1 MPRCPKGTR
10 KNKKTGECE
19 PYEKK
24 KKEKSAPASKSK
36 SKSASKS
43 KTEKKKRKP
52 KNKKLILEQDVVCND
67 FNRYSATCNN
77 IIQSNEISER
87 EQLED
92 STDNIL
98 YPSLNDPNFVEKIS
112 KKREF
117 HDTQIDGTIHEN
129 IKEHSDKLSKM
140 PFELEPHQNFVRN
153 FMSFQT
159 PYNSLLLYHGLGTG
173 KTCSAI
179 GICEEMRDYMKQI
192 GLNKK
197 IIFIASEN
205 VQDNFKNQ
213 LFDENKLV
221 NRDGLWSS
229 KTCAGNKIIH
239 EINPT
244 NIKNIPKE
252 KIVSMAKTLITNNYS
267 FYGYEKFANY
277 IHRVLTNNAIINDD
291 EIKITPSMVKSLK
304 RVFNGS
310 LIVID
315 EVHNIRTVEKGDHK
329 HCLLHR
335 NTKDDRAKKQNIKNS
350 RQDCTPFLLET
361 LVKYSDNVRLLLLSA
376 TPMYNSYKEIIW
388 LLNLMNSNDK
398 KSIMNMNDVFT
409 SNGEIKQGGK
419 ELIARKATGYISFV
433 KGENPYTFPYRVY
446 PIIFN
451 EKQSVLHYENK
462 YPKYQFNLKKISEE
476 SRKRIIDIYLNQM
489 EKCNG
494 CGNCQSC
501 IYKYIVNYLKR
512 KENTRVTNKGEKTQ
526 LPGLEDMESFGY
538 SYLQGLIQSLIISFP
553 YPEYANVI
561 RNVPK
566 VNYNANSDANSNS
579 ISSQTIVENID
590 ENIDENIES
599 KSDDKIDD
607 ENQIYNNKG
616 GSSVDVAMDGD
627 VSKDIEDNIDVE
639 FDSQDENIVSPDD
652 LFGKKGLS
660 RVVNFEE
667 IVKPPF
673 KGNYEYNENYDRF
686 FSHKSIGKYSIKIKA
701 VLDNIYNSLLDKP
714 NDGIILIYSQYI
726 DSGLI
731 PMALA
736 LEEYGFTRFGKNT
749 KSLFKEPPTSIVD
762 VRTMKPLEN
771 RNDFMPAR
779 YSLITGDSRF
789 SPDNNFEVKAL
800 TKDENKDGNKVK
812 IILISRSG
820 SEGID
825 LKFIRQ
831 VHILDPWY
839 NMNRIEQIIGRSVR
853 NKSHKE
859 LPFEKRNVQIF
870 MHGTL
875 LDNNVEETADMYL
888 YRVAEYKATQIGQIT
903 RILKENS
910 VDCILNA
917 EQQNFSEEKMNIEV
931 EQFLSNHMT
940 VPNFKVGDKPFSSN
954 CDFMETC
961 EYSCQNDNKLDELNY
976 DTYNENF
983 INTNITTIINKI
995 KQLFTTHFF
1004 YDKDTLVYK
1013 INIIKHYPLIQI
1025 FGALTYLI
1033 ENQEI
1038 IIDKF
1043 GREGRLV
1050 NIDNLY
1056 LFQPSEINNI
1066 NIPLIERSI
1075 PVDFKHNK
1083 IDILINDDLKQEQEQ
1098 EQEQDYNVINTI
1110 NKTIAFIDNPYI
1122 ENNNEDII
1130 GDKNWYI
1137 DYNKILPKLIENL
1150 EDYENYKMIF
1160 LISHIIDNLGYIDKK
1175 NLLEYIYSL
1184 SSLSR
1189 NSIEFYI
1196 RDFFDKNISFII
1208 GSSQYVF
1215 LYESNDVL
1223 NIFKITGKKIEKLDD
1238 YAIKN
1243 MTSKDEFVNIK
1254 LRENINSQF
1263 LIGFYFYEKNNNNRV
1278 FKMKEMKSSK
1288 DRDTG
1293 ARCIE
1298 SNKNTIMSQINRI
1311 VNKELFN
1318 TENTKLIKDNKG
1330 NRLQEKITRG
1340 ELCAFAEMALRF
1352 YEETKYNGERWFLN
1366 LDNAVLSNV
1375 WNLFV
1380 NKSNMIVDKSEN
1392 KNKNKKDDEPKR
1404 RGRKPKK

>member
-1 MPRCPKGTR
+1 MPRCPRGTR

-19 PYEKK
+19 PYEKREQAK
-24 KKEKSAPASKSK
+24 AEAN
-36 SKSASKS
+36 SKS
-43 KTEKKKRKP
+43 KTEKKKRKN
-52 KNKKLILEQDVVCND
+52 KTKKLILEEYVVCND
-67 FNRYSATCNN
+67 FNRYSSTCNN
-77 IIQSNEISER
+77 IMENNEINER
-87 EQLED
+87 EQLEE
-92 STDNIL
+92 TNDNIL

-117 HDTQIDGTIHEN
+117 FDTQIDGTIHED
-129 IKEHSDKLSKM
+129 IKAHSDKLSKM

-179 GICEEMRDYMKQI
+179 GICEEMRDYMNQI

-213 LFDENKLV
+213 LFNENQLV
-221 NRDGLWSS
+221 NKGGLWSS
-229 KTCAGNKIIH
+229 KTCAGDKIIH

-252 KIVSMAKTLITNNYS
+252 KIVSMANALIRSNYS

-291 EIKITPSMVKSLK
+291 EIKITPSMIKSLK
-304 RVFNGS
+304 KVFNGS

-315 EVHNIRTVEKGDHK
+315 EVHNIRTVEKGDHT

-361 LVKYSDNVRLLLLSA
+361 LAKYCDNVRLLLLSA

-388 LLNLMNSNDK
+388 LLNLMNVNDK
-398 KSIMNMNDVFT
+398 RSRINMNDVFT
-409 SNGEIKQGGK
+409 SNGEIKEGGK

-433 KGENPYTFPYRVY
+433 KGENPYTFPYRIY

-451 EKQSVLHYENK
+451 EKQSVLHHENK
-462 YPKYQFNLKKISEE
+462 YPTYQLNLKRISED
-476 SRKRIIDIYLNQM
+476 SRKRIVDVYLNIM

-501 IYKYIVNYLKR
+501 IYKYILNYLKR
-512 KENTRVTNKGEKTQ
+512 KENRRLTKKGDKMQ

-538 SYLQGLIQSLIISFP
+538 SYLQGLIQSLIIAFP
-553 YPEYANVI
+553 YPEYVNVI
-561 RNVPK
+561 RNIPQ
-566 VNYNANSDANSNS
+566 VNYGTNSNS
-579 ISSQTIVENID
+579 ISSQIIVENLD
-590 ENIDENIES
+590 ENLDENFES
-599 KSDDKIDD
+599 KSDEKIDD
-607 ENQIYNNKG
+607 DNQNYNNKG
-616 GSSVDVAMDGD
+616 GSSLDVAMDSD
-627 VSKDIEDNIDVE
+627 VSKDVEDNIDVQ
-639 FDSQDENIVSPDD
+639 FDSQDENIVSPDE

-660 RVVNFEE
+660 RVVKFEE

-673 KGNYEYNENYDRF
+673 KGNYEYNENHDKF
-686 FSHKSIGKYSIKIKA
+686 FSHKSIGKFSIKIKT

-736 LEEYGFTRFGKNT
+736 LEEYGFSRFGKNT

-762 VRTMKPLEN
+762 VRTMKPLDK
-771 RNDFMPAR
+771 RTDFMPAR

-800 TKDENKDGNKVK
+800 TNDDNKDGNKIK
-812 IILISRSG
+812 IVLISRSG

-931 EQFLSNHMT
+931 EQILSNHMT
-940 VPNFKVGDKPFSSN
+940 VPNFNVGDKPFSSN

-961 EYSCQNDNKLDELNY
+961 EYNCQNNNKIDELNY

-995 KQLFTTHFF
+995 KQLFKKHFF
-1004 YDKDTLVYK
+1004 YDKDTLIYQ

-1033 ENQEI
+1033 DNQEI

-1043 GREGRLV
+1043 GREGRLI
-1050 NIDNLY
+1050 NIDYLY
-1056 LFQPSEINNI
+1056 LFQPSEISDI
-1066 NIPLIERSI
+1066 NIPLFERSN
-1075 PVDFKHNK
+1075 PVDFKNNK
-1083 IDILINDDLKQEQEQ
+1083 INIIINDDLKQEE
-1098 EQEQDYNVINTI
+1098 EIDYDIINSINNTI
-1110 NKTIAFIDNPYI
+1110 SFINNPYSDDI
-1122 ENNNEDII
+1122 NNEII

-1137 DYNKILPKLIENL
+1137 DYNKILFKLTENL
-1150 EDYENYKMIF
+1150 ENYEDYKMNL

-1175 NLLEYIYSL
+1175 NLLEYIFSL
-1184 SSLSR
+1184 TSIKR
-1189 NSIEFYI
+1189 DSIEFYI
-1196 RDFFDKNISFII
+1196 RDFFENNISFII

-1215 LYESNDVL
+1215 LYESNNVL
-1223 NIFKITGKKIEKLDD
+1223 NIFKITGRKIEILDD
-1238 YAIKN
+1238 YTIKK
-1243 MTSKDEFVNIK
+1243 MTSKEEFTSIK
-1254 LRENINSQF
+1254 LRESINSQF

-1278 FKMKEMKSSK
+1278 FKMKEMKSNK

-1293 ARCIE
+1293 ARCVE
-1298 SNKNTIMSQINRI
+1298 SNKNTIISQINRI

-1330 NRLQEKITRG
+1330 KKIQEKITRG
-1340 ELCAFAEMALRF
+1340 ELCVFAEMTLRF
-1352 YEETKYNGERWFLN
+1352 YEETKHNNERWFLN
-1366 LDNAVLSNV
+1366 LDNAILSNV

-1380 NKSNMIVDKSEN
+1380 NKSNIIVDKSEN
-1392 KNKNKKDDEPKR
+1392 KNKKGDEPKR
-1404 RGRKPKK
+1404 RGRKPINN

>member
-24 KKEKSAPASKSK
+24 NKNKSVQALN
-36 SKSASKS
+36 SKS
-43 KTEKKKRKP
+43 KTEKKKRKI
-52 KNKKLILEQDVVCND
+52 KKLILEKDVVCND
-67 FNRYSATCNN
+67 LNRYSTTCNN
-77 IIQSNEISER
+77 IIQNNEISER
-87 EQLED
+87 EYLED
-92 STDNIL
+92 STDNVL

-117 HDTQIDGTIHEN
+117 YDTQIDGTIHKD

-221 NRDGLWSS
+221 NKGGLWSS
-229 KTCAGNKIIH
+229 KTCAGDKIIND
-239 EINPT
+239 INPT

-252 KIVSMAKTLITNNYS
+252 KIISMAKTLIRNNYS

-291 EIKITPSMVKSLK
+291 EIKITPSMIKSLK
-304 RVFNGS
+304 KVFSGS

-335 NTKDDRAKKQNIKNS
+335 NTKDDRIKKQNIKNS

-361 LVKYSDNVRLLLLSA
+361 LVKYSDNIRLLLLSA

-388 LLNLMNSNDK
+388 LLNLMNINDK
-398 KSIMNMNDVFT
+398 RSIINMNEVFT
-409 SNGEIKQGGK
+409 SKGEIKEGGK

-433 KGENPYTFPYRVY
+433 KGENPYTFPYRIY

-451 EKQSVLHYENK
+451 EKQSVLHHENK
-462 YPKYQFNLKKISEE
+462 YPKYQFNSKIISED
-476 SRKRIIDIYLNQM
+476 SRKRIIDIYLNQI

-494 CGNCQSC
+494 CGNCQGC
-501 IYKYIVNYLKR
+501 IYKYIINYLKR
-512 KENTRVTNKGEKTQ
+512 KENMRITNKGEKMQ

-538 SYLQGLIQSLIISFP
+538 SYLQGLIQSLIITFP

-561 RNVPK
+561 RNIPQI
-566 VNYNANSDANSNS
+566 NYDVNSDSDLVS
-579 ISSQTIVENID
+579 ISSQTIAENID
-590 ENIDENIES
+590 ENIDENMET
-599 KSDDKIDD
+599 KNDDKIDD
-607 ENQIYNNKG
+607 ENQNYNNQG
-616 GSSVDVAMDGD
+616 GSSFDVNMDDD
-627 VSKDIEDNIDVE
+627 VSKDVEDNNDVD
-639 FDSQDENIVSPDD
+639 FSSQDENIVSPDD
-652 LFGKKGLS
+652 LFGKNGLS
-660 RVVNFEE
+660 RVMKFEE
-667 IVKPPF
+667 IIKPPF
-673 KGNYEYNENYDRF
+673 KGNYEYNDNYDRF
-686 FSHKSIGKYSIKIKA
+686 FSHKSIGKYSTKIKS
-701 VLDNIYNSLLDKP
+701 VLDNIYNSLMDKP
-714 NDGIILIYSQYI
+714 NDGIFLIYSQYI

-762 VRTMKPLEN
+762 VRTMKPPEN

-800 TKDENKDGNKVK
+800 TNDDNKDGNKIK

-910 VDCILNA
+910 VDCILNS

-931 EQFLSNHMT
+931 EQMLSNHMT

-961 EYSCQNDNKLDELNY
+961 EYNCQNNNKFDELNY

-983 INTNITTIINKI
+983 INTNITTITNKI
-995 KQLFTTHFF
+995 KQLFKSHFF

-1033 ENQEI
+1033 ENHEV

-1056 LFQPSEINNI
+1056 LFQPSEISDI

-1075 PVDFKHNK
+1075 PVDFKNNK
-1083 IDILINDDLKQEQEQ
+1083 INILINDDLKQEQNL
-1098 EQEQDYNVINTI
+1098 DYNIINII
-1110 NKTIAFIDNPYI
+1110 NNTIAFIDNPYSDI
-1122 ENNNEDII
+1122 INNEII
-1130 GDKNWYI
+1130 GDKNWYYA
-1137 DYNKILPKLIENL
+1137 YNKILPNLIANL
-1150 EDYENYKMIF
+1150 ENYENYKMNV
-1160 LISHIIDNLGYIDKK
+1160 LISHIIDNLGYVDKK
-1175 NLLEYIYSL
+1175 NLVEYIYS
-1184 SSLSR
+1184 SSSIKR
-1189 NSIEFYI
+1189 DSIEFYI
-1196 RDFFDKNISFII
+1196 RDFFDKNVSFII
-1208 GSSQYVF
+1208 GSYQYIF
-1215 LYESNDVL
+1215 LYESNDIL
-1223 NIFKITGKKIEKLDD
+1223 NLFKINGRNIEKIDD

-1311 VNKELFN
+1311 VDKELFN

-1330 NRLQEKITRG
+1330 NKLQEKITRG
-1340 ELCAFAEMALRF
+1340 ELCAFAEMVLRF
-1352 YEETKYNGERWFLN
+1352 YEETTHNGERWFLS
-1366 LDNAVLSNV
+1366 LDTAIWSNI

-1380 NKSNMIVDKSEN
+1380 NKSNLIEDKYEN
-1392 KNKNKKDDEPKR
+1392 KNKKGDEPKK
-1404 RGRKPKK
+1404 RGRKPKKI

>member
-19 PYEKK
+19 PYVNQ
-24 KKEKSAPASKSK
+24 KKEKNDVTAKK
-36 SKSASKS
+36 QTNTET
-43 KTEKKKRKP
+43 KTKTKTK
-52 KNKKLILEQDVVCND
+52 KNKQKIKLIMEEDIVCND
-67 FNRYSATCNN
+67 FNRYSSTCNN
-77 IIQSNEISER
+77 IMKINETQER
-87 EQLED
+87 EQLKD
-92 STDNIL
+92 MHDNVL

-112 KKREF
+112 RKREF
-117 HDTQIDGTIHEN
+117 HDTQIDGTIYEN

-197 IIFIASEN
+197 IIFVASEN
-205 VQDNFKNQ
+205 VQDNFINQ
-213 LFDENKLV
+213 LFDEKKLV
-221 NRDGLWSS
+221 NKGGLWSS
-229 KTCAGNKIIH
+229 KTCAGDKIIQ

-244 NIKNIPKE
+244 NIPNIPKE
-252 KIVSMAKTLITNNYS
+252 KIISMAKTLIRNNYS

-277 IHRVLTNNAIINDD
+277 IHRVLTNNAIINDN
-291 EIKITPSMVKSLK
+291 EIKITSSMIKSLK

-315 EVHNIRTVEKGDHK
+315 EVHNIRTEEKGDHK

-350 RQDCTPFLLET
+350 RQDCTPYLLET

-388 LLNLMNSNDK
+388 LLNLMNINDK
-398 KSIMNMNDVFT
+398 RSIINMNDVFA
-409 SNGEIKQGGK
+409 SDGEIKEGGK
-419 ELIARKATGYISFV
+419 EIIARKATGYISFV
-433 KGENPYTFPYRVY
+433 KGENPYTFPYRIY

-451 EKQSVLHYENK
+451 ENQSVLYHENM
-462 YPKYQFNLKKISEE
+462 YPKYQFNLKPLSEE
-476 SRKRIIDIYLNQM
+476 SRKRIIDVYLNQI

-501 IYKYIVNYLKR
+501 IYKYIVNYLKKKKYVR
-512 KENTRVTNKGEKTQ
+512 YTNKGEKKQ
-526 LPGLEDMESFGY
+526 LPRLEDMKSFGY

-553 YPEYANVI
+553 YPEYENVI
-561 RNVPK
+561 RNIPK
-566 VNYNANSDANSNS
+566 IDYNAISNSVPMDDNSDNNDD
-579 ISSQTIVENID
+579 NNDD
-590 ENIDENIES
+590 ENMDEN
-599 KSDDKIDD
+599 SDEEIDNT
-607 ENQIYNNKG
+607 NQIYNNKG
-616 GSSVDVAMDGD
+616 GSSADVVMDSD
-627 VSKDIEDNIDVE
+627 ISKDVEDNIDVD
-639 FDSQDENIVSPDD
+639 FDTINENIVSPDD

-660 RVVNFEE
+660 RVVKFEE

-673 KGNYEYNENYDRF
+673 KGDYEYNENFDRF
-686 FSHKSIGKYSIKIKA
+686 FSHKSIGKYSIKIKT
-701 VLDNIYNSLLDKP
+701 VLDNIYNSFMNKP

-736 LEEYGFTRFGKNT
+736 LEEYGFTRFGNNT
-749 KSLFKEPPTSIVD
+749 KSLFKEPPTSIID
-762 VRTMKPLEN
+762 VRTMKPAEN

-779 YSLITGDSRF
+779 YSLITGDSRL

-800 TKDENKDGNKVK
+800 TNDDNKDGNKIK

-875 LDNNVEETADMYL
+875 LDDNIEETADMYL
-888 YRVAEYKATQIGQIT
+888 YRKAETKAIQIGQIA

-910 VDCILNA
+910 VDCILNS

-931 EQFLSNHMT
+931 EQILSNHMV

-954 CDFMETC
+954 CDFMESC
-961 EYSCQNDNKLDELNY
+961 EYYCQNNNKIDELNY
-976 DTYNENF
+976 DTYHENF

-995 KQLFTTHFF
+995 KQLFKKHFF

-1013 INIIKHYPLIQI
+1013 INIIKYYPLIQI

-1033 ENQEI
+1033 ENREI

-1043 GREGRLV
+1043 GREGRLI
-1050 NIDNLY
+1050 NIEDLY
-1056 LFQPSEINNI
+1056 LFQPSEISDI
-1066 NIPLIERSI
+1066 HIPLFERNF
-1075 PVDFKHNK
+1075 PVDFKNDK
-1083 IDILINDDLKQEQEQ
+1083 INILINDNLKQEIKQDL
-1098 EQEQDYNVINTI
+1098 DYNIIQIINNTI
-1110 NKTIAFIDNPYI
+1110 NYINDPY
-1122 ENNNEDII
+1122 NFDTNNEII
-1130 GDKNWYI
+1130 GDKNWYYN
-1137 DYNKILPKLIENL
+1137 YNKILPKLTEYLENF
-1150 EDYENYKMIF
+1150 EDYKINV
-1160 LISHIIDNLGYIDKK
+1160 LVSHIIDNLGFIDKK
-1175 NLLEYIYSL
+1175 NLLEYVYSFN
-1184 SSLSR
+1184 SIKK
-1189 NSIEFYI
+1189 NSIEFFI
-1196 RDFFDKNISFII
+1196 RNFFDKNNSFII
-1208 GSSQYVF
+1208 GSSSYIF
-1215 LYESNDVL
+1215 LYENNDILHV
-1223 NIFKITGKKIEKLDD
+1223 FKIIEKNIEKLDE
-1238 YAIKN
+1238 YAVKN
-1243 MTSKDEFVNIK
+1243 IISKEEFLNIK
-1254 LRENINSQF
+1254 LFDNINNQF
-1263 LIGFYFYEKNNNNRV
+1263 LLGFYFYEKNNNNRV

-1311 VNKELFN
+1311 VDKAIFN
-1318 TENTKLIKDNKG
+1318 NENTKLIKDQNGNK
-1330 NRLQEKITRG
+1330 LQDKITRG
-1340 ELCAFAEMALRF
+1340 ELCVFAEITLRF
-1352 YEETKYNGERWFLN
+1352 YEETKLNGKKWFLY
-1366 LDNAVLSNV
+1366 LDNAILSDV
-1375 WNLFV
+1375 WNLFI
-1380 NKSNMIVDKSEN
+1380 NKSNMIVNKQEN
-1392 KNKNKKDDEPKR
+1392 KNKKGDEPKK
-1404 RGRKPKK
+1404 RGRKPKTNK

>member
-24 KKEKSAPASKSK
+24 NKEKSAPASNPK
-36 SKSASKS
+36 SKS
-43 KTEKKKRKP
+43 KTEKNKSKSKT
-52 KNKKLILEQDVVCND
+52 KIKKLILERDVVCND
-67 FNRYSATCNN
+67 FNRYNATCNN
-77 IIQSNEISER
+77 ILKSNEISER

-117 HDTQIDGTIHEN
+117 HDTQIDGTIYED

-192 GLNKK
+192 GLGKK

-221 NRDGLWSS
+221 NKGGLWSS
-229 KTCAGNKIIH
+229 TTCAGDKIIH

-252 KIVSMAKTLITNNYS
+252 KIISMAKTLIRNNYS

-277 IHRVLTNNAIINDD
+277 IHRVLTNNAIINDE
-291 EIKITPSMVKSLK
+291 EIKITPSMIKSLK
-304 RVFNGS
+304 KVFNGS

-350 RQDCTPFLLET
+350 RKDCTPFLLET

-388 LLNLMNSNDK
+388 LLNLMNINDK
-398 KSIMNMNDVFT
+398 RSIMNMNEVFT
-409 SNGEIKQGGK
+409 SNGEIKEGGI
-419 ELIARKATGYISFV
+419 ELIARKSTGYISFV

-451 EKQSVLHYENK
+451 EKQSVLHHENN
-462 YPKYQFNLKKISEE
+462 YPKYQFNLKSISKD

-489 EKCNG
+489 EKCDG

-512 KENTRVTNKGEKTQ
+512 KENMRLTNKGKKMQ

-538 SYLQGLIQSLIISFP
+538 SYLQGLIQSLIIAFP
-553 YPEYANVI
+553 YPEFVNVI

-566 VNYNANSDANSNS
+566 VNYNANSDAKSNS
-579 ISSQTIVENID
+579 ISSQNIVEDMD
-590 ENIDENIES
+590 ENMDENMES
-599 KSDDKIDD
+599 KNDEKIDD
-607 ENQIYNNKG
+607 ENQIYSNQG
-616 GSSVDVAMDGD
+616 GSSVDVVMDSD
-627 VSKDIEDNIDVE
+627 VSKDVEDNIDVE
-639 FDSQDENIVSPDD
+639 FDFQDENIVSPDD

-673 KGNYEYNENYDRF
+673 KGNYEYNENFDRF

-736 LEEYGFTRFGKNT
+736 LEEYGFSRFGKNT
-749 KSLFKEPPTSIVD
+749 KSLFREPPTSIVD
-762 VRTMKPLEN
+762 VRTMKPPEN

-789 SPDNNFEVKAL
+789 SPDNNFEVKGL
-800 TKDENKDGNKVK
+800 TNDDNKDGNKIK

-870 MHGTL
+870 MHGTM
-875 LDNNVEETADMYL
+875 LDNNIEETADMYL

-903 RILKENS
+903 RVLKANS

-931 EQFLSNHMT
+931 EQILSNHLT

-961 EYSCQNDNKLDELNY
+961 EYNCQISNKIDDLNY

-983 INTNITTIINKI
+983 INTNITTIVNKI
-995 KQLFTTHFF
+995 KQLFKKHFF
-1004 YDKDTLVYK
+1004 YDKDTLVYQ
-1013 INIIKHYPLIQI
+1013 INIIKQYPLIQI
-1025 FGALTYLI
+1025 FGALTFLI
-1033 ENQEI
+1033 DNQES

-1056 LFQPSEINNI
+1056 LFQPSEINDI
-1066 NIPLIERSI
+1066 NISLVERSI

-1083 IDILINDDLKQEQEQ
+1083 INIVIKDNLKKEQEL
-1098 EQEQDYNVINTI
+1098 DYDIINTI
-1110 NKTIAFIDNPYI
+1110 NNTISFISNPYI
-1122 ENNNEDII
+1122 FDTNEEII

-1137 DYNKILPKLIENL
+1137 DYNKILPKLTENL
-1150 EDYENYKMIF
+1150 ENYEDYKMNV
-1160 LISHIIDNLGYIDKK
+1160 LISHIIDNLGFIDKK
-1175 NLLEYIYSL
+1175 NILEYIYSL
-1184 SSLSR
+1184 TSIKK

-1196 RDFFDKNISFII
+1196 REFIDKFNSFMV

-1223 NIFKITGKKIEKLDD
+1223 NIFKIMGTNITKLDD
-1238 YAIKN
+1238 YTIKN
-1243 MTSKDEFVNIK
+1243 ISSKEEFTSMQ
-1254 LRENINSQF
+1254 LRENLNSQY

-1278 FKMKEMKSSK
+1278 FKMKEMKSGK

-1311 VNKELFN
+1311 VNKDLFN
-1318 TENTKLIKDNKG
+1318 TENTKLIKDHKKNV
-1330 NRLQEKITRG
+1330 LQEKITRG
-1340 ELCAFAEMALRF
+1340 ELCVFAEMTLRF
-1352 YEETKYNGERWFLN
+1352 YEEKKHNGERWFLN
-1366 LDNAVLSNV
+1366 LDNAILSNV
-1375 WNLFV
+1375 WNRFV
-1380 NKSNMIVDKSEN
+1380 NKENMIVDKFEN
-1392 KNKNKKDDEPKR
+1392 KIKKGDEQKR
-1404 RGRKPKK
+1404 RGRKPKN

>member
-19 PYEKK
+19 PYKNK
-24 KKEKSAPASKSK
+24 GKEKSALSTPTTIKVK
-36 SKSASKS
+36 PKS
-43 KTEKKKRKP
+43 KTEKNKV
-52 KNKKLILEQDVVCND
+52 KKLILDKDVVCND
-67 FNRYSATCNN
+67 FNRYSSTCNK
-77 IIQSNEISER
+77 IMQINENQER
-87 EQLED
+87 EQLQN
-92 STDNIL
+92 SNNNTV

-117 HDTQIDGTIHEN
+117 FDTQIDGTIYEN

-221 NRDGLWSS
+221 NQNGLWSS
-229 KTCAGNKIIH
+229 KTCAGNKIIN

-244 NIKNIPKE
+244 HIKNIPKE
-252 KIVSMAKTLITNNYS
+252 KIVSMVKTLIRNNYS

-277 IHRVLTNNAIINDD
+277 IHSVLTNNAIINDE
-291 EIKITPSMVKSLK
+291 EIKVTPSMIKSLK

-361 LVKYSDNVRLLLLSA
+361 LVKYSDNVRLLLMSA

-388 LLNLMNSNDK
+388 LLNLMNINDK
-398 KSIMNMNDVFT
+398 RSIMNINDVFT
-409 SNGEIKQGGK
+409 SNGEIKEGGK
-419 ELIARKATGYISFV
+419 DLIARKATGYISFV

-446 PIIFN
+446 PIVFN
-451 EKQSVLHYENK
+451 EKQSILYHENK
-462 YPKYQFNLKKISEE
+462 YPKYQFNTKQISED
-476 SRKRIIDIYLNQM
+476 SRNRIIDIYLNQIEM
-489 EKCNG
+489 CNG

-501 IYKYIVNYLKR
+501 IYKYIINYLKK

-538 SYLQGLIQSLIISFP
+538 SYLQGLIQSLIITFP
-553 YPEYANVI
+553 YPEYINVI

-566 VNYNANSDANSNS
+566 VTYNTNSNTNS
-579 ISSQTIVENID
+579 NTSSNYVSSQNISVNMDLNADLNIETNSD
-590 ENIDENIES
+590 ENIDDTNAV
-599 KSDDKIDD
+599 
-607 ENQIYNNKG
+607 YYNKG
-616 GSSVDVAMDGD
+616 GSSADVVFDSD
-627 VSKDIEDNIDVE
+627 VSKDVEDNTEVV
-639 FDSQDENIVSPDD
+639 FNSQDENIVSPDD
-652 LFGKKGLS
+652 LFGKNGLS
-660 RVVNFEE
+660 RVVKFEE

-673 KGNYEYNENYDRF
+673 KGNYEYNENYNSF
-686 FSHKSIGKYSIKIKA
+686 FSHKNIGKFSIKIKA
-701 VLDNIYNSLLDKP
+701 VLDNIYNLLLDKP

-731 PMALA
+731 PMTLA
-736 LEEYGFTRFGKNT
+736 LEEFGFARFGKNT
-749 KSLFKEPPTSIVD
+749 KSLFKEPPTSVVD
-762 VRTMKPLEN
+762 VRTMKPPEN
-771 RNDFMPAR
+771 KNDFMPAR

-800 TKDENKDGNKVK
+800 TNDDNKDGHKIK

-853 NKSHKE
+853 NNSHKE

-875 LDNNVEETADMYL
+875 LDNNIEETADMYL
-888 YRVAEYKATQIGQIT
+888 YRVAEFKATQIGQIT

-910 VDCILNA
+910 VDCILNTQ
-917 EQQNFSEEKMNIEV
+917 QQNFSQEKMNIEV
-931 EQFLSNHMT
+931 EQVLSNHLI

-961 EYSCQNDNKLDELNY
+961 EYNCQNDNKINELNY

-995 KQLFTTHFF
+995 KQLFKKHFF
-1004 YDKDTLVYK
+1004 YDKDTLIYQ
-1013 INIIKHYPLIQI
+1013 INIIKHYPIIQI

-1033 ENQEI
+1033 DNQEI
-1038 IIDKF
+1038 FIDKF

-1056 LFQPSEINNI
+1056 LFQPSEISDI
-1066 NIPLIERSI
+1066 NIPIIERSV

-1083 IDILINDDLKQEQEQ
+1083 IKILINDDLKQEIK
-1098 EQEQDYNVINTI
+1098 QDVNYNIINTI
-1110 NKTIAFIDNPYI
+1110 NNTLLFINNTNNI
-1122 ENNNEDII
+1122 EVNKEII
-1130 GDKNWYI
+1130 GEKNWYI
-1137 DYNKILPKLIENL
+1137 DYNKILPKLTENL
-1150 EDYENYKMIF
+1150 TNFEDYKLSI
-1160 LISHIIDNLGYIDKK
+1160 LISHIIDNLGYIEKK
-1175 NLLEYIYSL
+1175 KLLEYIYAL
-1184 SSLSR
+1184 SSIKKEST
-1189 NSIEFYI
+1189 EFYI
-1196 RDFFDKNISFII
+1196 RDFFDKKNSFMV
-1208 GSSQYVF
+1208 GSSSYVY
-1215 LYESNDVL
+1215 LYESNDIL
-1223 NIFKITGKKIEKLDD
+1223 NIFKLMGNKIEKLDD
-1238 YAIKN
+1238 YEIKKI
-1243 MTSKDEFVNIK
+1243 TSKEEFTTMK

-1263 LIGFYFYEKNNNNRV
+1263 LIGFYFYEKNNNNHV
-1278 FKMKEMKSSK
+1278 FKIKEMKSSK

-1298 SNKNTIMSQINRI
+1298 SNKNTIISQINRI
-1311 VNKELFN
+1311 VNNDLFN
-1318 TENTKLIKDNKG
+1318 NENTKLIKDKKG
-1330 NRLQEKITRG
+1330 NKIQEKITRG
-1340 ELCAFAEMALRF
+1340 ELCVFAEIVLRF
-1352 YEETKYNGERWFLN
+1352 YEETNHNGERWFLN
-1366 LDNAVLSNV
+1366 LDNAILSNV
-1375 WNLFV
+1375 WNIFI
-1380 NKSNMIVDKSEN
+1380 NKANMIVDKSEN
-1392 KNKNKKDDEPKR
+1392 KNKKDAEQKK
-1404 RGRKPKK
+1404 RGRKPKI

>member
-19 PYEKK
+19 AFSKN
-24 KKEKSAPASKSK
+24 KSVKQVKSVPTSNK
-36 SKSASKS
+36 KS

-52 KNKKLILEQDVVCND
+52 IIKKLILENDIVCD
-67 FNRYSATCNN
+67 DSNRYSTTCNN
-77 IIQSNEISER
+77 ILKSNEISER

-92 STDNIL
+92 TTDNTL
-98 YPSLNDPNFVEKIS
+98 YPSLNDTNFVEKIS

-117 HDTQIDGTIHEN
+117 YDTQMDGTIYED

-179 GICEEMRDYMKQI
+179 GICEEMREYMKQI

-221 NRDGLWSS
+221 NKGGLWSS
-229 KTCAGNKIIH
+229 KTCAGDKIVH

-252 KIVSMAKTLITNNYS
+252 KIISMAKTLIRNNYA

-291 EIKITPSMVKSLK
+291 EIKITPSMIKSLK

-315 EVHNIRTVEKGDHK
+315 EVHNIRTVEKDNHT

-361 LVKYSDNVRLLLLSA
+361 LVQYCDNVRLLLLSA

-388 LLNLMNSNDK
+388 LLNLMNINDK
-398 KSIMNMNDVFT
+398 RSKISINDVFT
-409 SNGEIKQGGK
+409 SNGEIKEGGK

-433 KGENPYTFPYRVY
+433 KGENPYTFPYRMY

-451 EKQSVLHYENK
+451 EKQSVLHHENK
-462 YPKYQFNLKKISEE
+462 YPKYQFNLKRISEE
-476 SRKRIIDIYLNQM
+476 SRKRIIDVYLNQM

-501 IYKYIVNYLKR
+501 IYKYIVNYLK
-512 KENTRVTNKGEKTQ
+512 KKKNIRVTNKGEKRQ

-538 SYLQGLIQSLIISFP
+538 SYLQGLIQSLIIAFP
-553 YPEYANVI
+553 YPEYINVI
-561 RNVPK
+561 RNIPP
-566 VNYNANSDANSNS
+566 VNYDAKLISNS
-579 ISSQTIVENID
+579 KNMD
-590 ENIDENIES
+590 ENMDENIES
-599 KSDDKIDD
+599 KSDEEIDD
-607 ENQIYNNKG
+607 ENQIYNYKG
-616 GSSVDVAMDGD
+616 GSSVDVVMDDD
-627 VSKDIEDNIDVE
+627 VSKDVEDNIDVD

-686 FSHKSIGKYSIKIKA
+686 FSHKSIGKYSIKIKT

-714 NDGIILIYSQYI
+714 NDGIFLIYSQYI

-736 LEEYGFTRFGKNT
+736 LEEYGFSRFGKNT

-762 VRTMKPLEN
+762 VRTMKPPEN

-800 TKDENKDGNKVK
+800 TNDDNKDGNKIK

-859 LPFEKRNVQIF
+859 LTFDRRNVQIF

-875 LDNNVEETADMYL
+875 LDNTEEETADMYL

-910 VDCILNA
+910 VDCILNG
-917 EQQNFSEEKMNIEV
+917 EQRNFSSEKMNIEV
-931 EQFLSNHMT
+931 EQILSNHMT
-940 VPNFKVGDKPFSSN
+940 VPRFKVGDKPFSSN

-961 EYSCQNDNKLDELNY
+961 EYNCQNNNKIDELNY

-995 KQLFTTHFF
+995 KQLFKSNFF

-1033 ENQEI
+1033 ENQEV

-1050 NIDNLY
+1050 NIDSLY
-1056 LFQPSEINNI
+1056 LFQPSEISDI

-1075 PVDFKHNK
+1075 PVDFKNNK
-1083 IDILINDDLKQEQEQ
+1083 INILINDDLKQEQEQ
-1098 EQEQDYNVINTI
+1098 DLNYDIINTI
-1110 NKTIAFIDNPYI
+1110 NKTITFIDNPYS
-1122 ENNNEDII
+1122 NNVNEEII
-1130 GDKNWYI
+1130 GDKNWYYN
-1137 DYNKILPKLIENL
+1137 YNKILPKLIENL
-1150 EDYENYKMIF
+1150 ENYEDYKMNI
-1160 LISHIIDNLGYIDKK
+1160 LISHIIDNLEYVDKK

-1184 SSLSR
+1184 SSITR

-1196 RDFFDKNISFII
+1196 RGFLDKNLSFMV

-1215 LYESNDVL
+1215 IYESNDVL
-1223 NIFKITGKKIEKLDD
+1223 NIFKINGNKIEKIDD

-1243 MTSKDEFVNIK
+1243 ITSKEEFTSIK
-1254 LRENINSQF
+1254 LSENINSQY

-1278 FKMKEMKSSK
+1278 FKMKEMKSDK
-1288 DRDTG
+1288 HRDTG

-1298 SNKNTIMSQINRI
+1298 SNKNTIISQINRI
-1311 VNKELFN
+1311 INKELFN
-1318 TENTKLIKDNKG
+1318 TENIKLIKDKKG
-1330 NRLQEKITRG
+1330 NILQEKITRA
-1340 ELCAFAEMALRF
+1340 ELCVFAEIVLRF
-1352 YEETKYNGERWFLN
+1352 YEETKHNGEIWFLN
-1366 LDNAVLSNV
+1366 LDNAILSNI
-1375 WNLFV
+1375 WNLIV
-1380 NKSNMIVDKSEN
+1380 NQSNMIEDKT
-1392 KNKNKKDDEPKR
+1392 KTKIKKGMVK
-1404 RGRKPKK
+1404 RGRKPKNQ

>member
-1 MPRCPKGTR
+1 MPRCPRGTR

-19 PYEKK
+19 PYEKREQAK
-24 KKEKSAPASKSK
+24 AEAN
-36 SKSASKS
+36 SKS
-43 KTEKKKRKP
+43 KTEKKKRKN
-52 KNKKLILEQDVVCND
+52 KIKKLILEEDVVCND
-67 FNRYSATCNN
+67 FNRYSSTCNN
-77 IIQSNEISER
+77 IMENNEINER
-87 EQLED
+87 EQLEE
-92 STDNIL
+92 TNDNIL

-117 HDTQIDGTIHEN
+117 FDTQIDGTIHED
-129 IKEHSDKLSKM
+129 IKAHSDKLSKM

-179 GICEEMRDYMKQI
+179 GICEEMRDYMNQI

-213 LFDENKLV
+213 LFNENQLV
-221 NRDGLWSS
+221 IKGGLWSS
-229 KTCAGNKIIH
+229 KTCAGDKIIH

-252 KIVSMAKTLITNNYS
+252 KIVSMAKALIRSNYS

-291 EIKITPSMVKSLK
+291 EIKITPSMIKSLK
-304 RVFNGS
+304 KVFNGS

-315 EVHNIRTVEKGDHK
+315 EVHNIRTVEKGDHT

-361 LVKYSDNVRLLLLSA
+361 LAKYCDNVRLLLLSA

-388 LLNLMNSNDK
+388 LLNLMNVNDK
-398 KSIMNMNDVFT
+398 RSRINMNDVFT
-409 SNGEIKQGGK
+409 SNGEIKEGGK

-433 KGENPYTFPYRVY
+433 KGENPYTFPYRIY

-451 EKQSVLHYENK
+451 EKQSVLHHENK
-462 YPKYQFNLKKISEE
+462 YPTYQLNLKRISED
-476 SRKRIIDIYLNQM
+476 SRKRIVDVYLNKM

-501 IYKYIVNYLKR
+501 IYKYILNYLKR
-512 KENTRVTNKGEKTQ
+512 KENRRLTKKGDKMQ

-538 SYLQGLIQSLIISFP
+538 SYLQGLIQSLIIAFP
-553 YPEYANVI
+553 YPEYVNVI
-561 RNVPK
+561 RNIPQ
-566 VNYNANSDANSNS
+566 VNYGTNSNS
-579 ISSQTIVENID
+579 ISSQIIVENLD
-590 ENIDENIES
+590 ENLDEKFES
-599 KSDDKIDD
+599 KSDEKIDD
-607 ENQIYNNKG
+607 GNQNYNNKG
-616 GSSVDVAMDGD
+616 GSSLDVAMDSD
-627 VSKDIEDNIDVE
+627 VSKDVEDNIDVQ
-639 FDSQDENIVSPDD
+639 FDSQDENIVSPDE

-660 RVVNFEE
+660 RVVKFEE

-673 KGNYEYNENYDRF
+673 KGNYEYNENHDKF
-686 FSHKSIGKYSIKIKA
+686 FSHKSIGKFSIKIKT

-736 LEEYGFTRFGKNT
+736 LEEYGFSRFGKNT

-762 VRTMKPLEN
+762 VRTMKPLDK
-771 RNDFMPAR
+771 RTDFMPAR

-800 TKDENKDGNKVK
+800 TNDDNKDGNKIK
-812 IILISRSG
+812 IVLISRSG

-931 EQFLSNHMT
+931 EQILSNHMT
-940 VPNFKVGDKPFSSN
+940 VPNFNVGDKPFSSN

-961 EYSCQNDNKLDELNY
+961 EYYCQNNNKIDELNY

-995 KQLFTTHFF
+995 KQLFKKHFF
-1004 YDKDTLVYK
+1004 YDKDTLIYQ

-1033 ENQEI
+1033 DNQEI

-1043 GREGRLV
+1043 GREGRLI
-1050 NIDNLY
+1050 NIDYLY
-1056 LFQPSEINNI
+1056 LFQPSEISDI
-1066 NIPLIERSI
+1066 NITLFERSN
-1075 PVDFKHNK
+1075 PVDFKNNK
-1083 IDILINDDLKQEQEQ
+1083 INIIINDDLKQEDEI
-1098 EQEQDYNVINTI
+1098 DYDIINTI
-1110 NKTIAFIDNPYI
+1110 NNTISFINNPYSDDI
-1122 ENNNEDII
+1122 NNEII

-1137 DYNKILPKLIENL
+1137 DYNKILFKLTENL
-1150 EDYENYKMIF
+1150 ENYEDYKMNL

-1175 NLLEYIYSL
+1175 NLLEYIFSL
-1184 SSLSR
+1184 TSIKR
-1189 NSIEFYI
+1189 DSIEFYI
-1196 RDFFDKNISFII
+1196 RDFFEKNISFII

-1215 LYESNDVL
+1215 LYESNNVL
-1223 NIFKITGKKIEKLDD
+1223 NIFKITGRKIEILDD
-1238 YAIKN
+1238 YTIKK
-1243 MTSKDEFVNIK
+1243 MTSKEEFTSIK
-1254 LRENINSQF
+1254 LRESINSQF
-1263 LIGFYFYEKNNNNRV
+1263 LIGFYFYDKNNNNRV
-1278 FKMKEMKSSK
+1278 FKMKEMKSNK

-1293 ARCIE
+1293 ARCVE
-1298 SNKNTIMSQINRI
+1298 SNKNIIISQINRI

-1330 NRLQEKITRG
+1330 KKLQEKITRG
-1340 ELCAFAEMALRF
+1340 ELCVFAEMTLRF
-1352 YEETKYNGERWFLN
+1352 YEEIKHNNERWFLN
-1366 LDNAVLSNV
+1366 LDNAILSNV

-1380 NKSNMIVDKSEN
+1380 NKSNIIVDKSEN
-1392 KNKNKKDDEPKR
+1392 KNKKGNEPKK
-1404 RGRKPKK
+1404 RGRKPINN

>member
-10 KNKKTGECE
+10 KNKKTGDCE
-19 PYEKK
+19 PYEKNK
-24 KKEKSAPASKSK
+24 NK
-36 SKSASKS
+36 KSASVSNQKS
-43 KTEKKKRKP
+43 KTVKKKTKT
-52 KNKKLILEQDVVCND
+52 KKLILEQDVNCND
-67 FNRYSATCNN
+67 LNRYSSTCNN
-77 IIQSNEISER
+77 IMQSNENTER

-98 YPSLNDPNFVEKIS
+98 YPSLNDPNFVEKIYNKS
-112 KKREF
+112 EF
-117 HDTQIDGTIHEN
+117 HDTQIDGTIYED

-179 GICEEMRDYMKQI
+179 GICEEMREYMKQI

-221 NRDGLWSS
+221 SNGGLWSS
-229 KTCAGNKIIH
+229 KTCAGDKIIH

-252 KIVSMAKTLITNNYS
+252 KIISMVKTLIKNNYS

-291 EIKITPSMVKSLK
+291 ELKITPSMIMSLK

-388 LLNLMNSNDK
+388 LLNLMNINDK
-398 KSIMNMNDVFT
+398 RSIMNINDVFT
-409 SNGEIKQGGK
+409 SNGEIKEGGK
-419 ELIARKATGYISFV
+419 ELIGRKSSGYISFV
-433 KGENPYTFPYRVY
+433 KGENPYTFPYRIY

-451 EKQSVLHYENK
+451 EKQSVLHYQNK

-476 SRKRIIDIYLNQM
+476 SRKRIIDVYLNQM
-489 EKCNG
+489 EMCNG

-501 IYKYIVNYLKR
+501 IYKYIVNYLKK
-512 KENTRVTNKGEKTQ
+512 KENTRVSNKGEKTQ

-538 SYLQGLIQSLIISFP
+538 SYLQGLIQSLIIAFP
-553 YPEYANVI
+553 FPEYVNVI
-561 RNVPK
+561 RNIPK
-566 VNYNANSDANSNS
+566 VNYNSDSDDNSNS

-590 ENIDENIES
+590 DNIDENVES
-599 KSDDKIDD
+599 KSDERIDD
-607 ENQIYNNKG
+607 VNQIYNNKG
-616 GSSVDVAMDGD
+616 GSSVDVVMDSN
-627 VSKDIEDNIDVE
+627 VSKDVEDNIDVE
-639 FDSQDENIVSPDD
+639 FGTQDENIVSPDD

-667 IVKPPF
+667 IAKPPF
-673 KGNYEYNENYDRF
+673 KGNCEYNENFDRF
-686 FSHKSIGKYSIKIKA
+686 FSHKSIGKYSIKIKT

-714 NDGIILIYSQYI
+714 NDGIFLIYSQYI

-762 VRTMKPLEN
+762 VRTMKPPEN
-771 RNDFMPAR
+771 RNDFMPAK
-779 YSLITGDSRF
+779 YSLITGDSRL
-789 SPDNNFEVKAL
+789 SPNNNFEVKAL
-800 TKDENKDGNKVK
+800 TNDDNKDGNKIK

-875 LDNNVEETADMYL
+875 LDNNFEETADMYL
-888 YRVAEYKATQIGQIT
+888 YRVAEYKATQIGQVN

-917 EQQNFSEEKMNIEV
+917 EQKNFSEEKMNIEV

-961 EYSCQNDNKLDELNY
+961 EYNCQNNNKLDELNY
-976 DTYNENF
+976 DTYNENY

-995 KQLFTTHFF
+995 KQLFKTHFF

-1033 ENQEI
+1033 ENQEVI
-1038 IIDKF
+1038 VDKF
-1043 GREGRLV
+1043 SREGRLV

-1056 LFQPSEINNI
+1056 LFQPSEISDI
-1066 NIPLIERSI
+1066 NISLVERSI
-1075 PVDFKHNK
+1075 PVDFKNDK
-1083 IDILINDDLKQEQEQ
+1083 INILINDDLKQEPDLE
-1098 EQEQDYNVINTI
+1098 NNIINTI
-1110 NKTIAFIDNPYI
+1110 NKTITFIDSPNTQNI
-1122 ENNNEDII
+1122 NEEII
-1130 GDKNWYI
+1130 GDKNWYYN
-1137 DYNKILPKLIENL
+1137 YNKMLPKLIENL
-1150 EDYENYKMIF
+1150 ENYEDYKMNV
-1160 LISHIIDNLGYIDKK
+1160 LISHIIDNLGFIDKK

-1184 SSLSR
+1184 SSISR

-1196 RDFFDKNISFII
+1196 RDFFDKNVSFII
-1208 GSSQYVF
+1208 ASTQYIF

-1223 NIFKITGKKIEKLDD
+1223 NVFKIVGKQIEKIDD
-1238 YAIKN
+1238 YAIKKI
-1243 MTSKDEFVNIK
+1243 TSKDEFINIK
-1254 LRENINSQF
+1254 LHENINKQF

-1278 FKMKEMKSSK
+1278 FKIKEMKSNN

-1298 SNKNTIMSQINRI
+1298 SNKNTIMNQINRI
-1311 VNKELFN
+1311 IDKELFN
-1318 TENTKLIKDNKG
+1318 TENTKLIKNNNGNKS
-1330 NRLQEKITRG
+1330 QEKITRG
-1340 ELCAFAEMALRF
+1340 ELCVFAEMALRF
-1352 YEETKYNGERWFLN
+1352 YEETKHNGERWFLY
-1366 LDNAVLSNV
+1366 LDIAILSNV
-1375 WNLFV
+1375 WNLFL
-1380 NKSNMIVDKSEN
+1380 NKSNMIENKTEN
-1392 KNKNKKDDEPKR
+1392 KNKKSELKK
-1404 RGRKPKK
+1404 RGRKPINKQTK

>member
-10 KNKKTGECE
+10 KNNKTGECE
-19 PYEKK
+19 PYTKKNLIPKSKTQKK
-24 KKEKSAPASKSK
+24 KK
-36 SKSASKS
+36 
-43 KTEKKKRKP
+43 TKKI
-52 KNKKLILEQDVVCND
+52 KKLILEENVVCND
-67 FNRYSATCNN
+67 TNRYSFNCNN
-77 IIQSNEISER
+77 IMEANEINER
-87 EQLED
+87 EQLNN
-92 STDNIL
+92 TIDNSL

-117 HDTQIDGTIHEN
+117 YDTQINGTIYKD

-221 NRDGLWSS
+221 SNGGLWSS
-229 KTCAGNKIIH
+229 KTCAGDKIIH

-244 NIKNIPKE
+244 KIKNIPKE
-252 KIVSMAKTLITNNYS
+252 KIISMANTLIRNNYS

-277 IHRVLTNNAIINDD
+277 IHRVLTNNAIIDD
-291 EIKITPSMVKSLK
+291 DDVKITPSMIKSLK

-315 EVHNIRTVEKGDHK
+315 EVHNIRTVEKGNHT

-335 NTKDDRAKKQNIKNS
+335 NTKDERAKKQNIKNS

-388 LLNLMNSNDK
+388 LLNLMNMNDK
-398 KSIMNMNDVFT
+398 RSIMNMNDVFS
-409 SNGEIKQGGK
+409 SNGEIKEGGK

-433 KGENPYTFPYRVY
+433 KGENPYTFPYRMY

-462 YPKYQFNLKKISEE
+462 YPKYQFNLKRINEE
-476 SRKRIIDIYLNQM
+476 SRKRIIDIYLNQL
-489 EKCNG
+489 EKCSG
-494 CGNCQSC
+494 CGNCQGC
-501 IYKYIVNYLKR
+501 IYKYIVNYLKN
-512 KENTRVTNKGEKTQ
+512 KENMRVTNKGEKMK

-538 SYLQGLIQSLIISFP
+538 SYLQGLIQSLIIAFP
-553 YPEYANVI
+553 YQEYVDVI
-561 RNVPK
+561 RNIPQ
-566 VNYNANSDANSNS
+566 VNYGDTLNS
-579 ISSQTIVENID
+579 ISSQTIVENND
-590 ENIDENIES
+590 KNIDENIET
-599 KSDDKIDD
+599 KSDEKIDD
-607 ENQIYNNKG
+607 ENDLYNNKG
-616 GSSVDVAMDGD
+616 GSSVDVAMDSD
-627 VSKDIEDNIDVE
+627 ISKDVEDNNDVE
-639 FDSQDENIVSPDD
+639 FVSQNENIVSPDD

-660 RVVNFEE
+660 RIVKFEE

-673 KGNYEYNENYDRF
+673 KGNYEYKENYDRF
-686 FSHKSIGKYSIKIKA
+686 FSHKSIGKYSIKIKS
-701 VLDNIYNSLLDKP
+701 VLNNIYNSLLDKP

-762 VRTMKPLEN
+762 VRTMKPPEN
-771 RNDFMPAR
+771 RNDFMPAK
-779 YSLITGDSRF
+779 YSLITGDSRL

-800 TKDENKDGNKVK
+800 TNDDNKDGNKIK

-839 NMNRIEQIIGRSVR
+839 NMNRIEQIIGRAVR

-875 LDNNVEETADMYL
+875 LDSNVEETADMYL
-888 YRVAEYKATQIGQIT
+888 YRIAEYKATQIGQIT

-910 VDCILNA
+910 VDCILNT

-931 EQFLSNHMT
+931 EQILSNHMT

-961 EYSCQNDNKLDELNY
+961 EYFCQNNNKIDELNY

-983 INTNITTIINKI
+983 VNTNITTIINKI
-995 KQLFTTHFF
+995 KQLFKRHFF
-1004 YDKDTLVYK
+1004 YEKDTLIYQ
-1013 INIIKHYPLIQI
+1013 INIIKQYPLIQI
-1025 FGALTYLI
+1025 FGALSYLI

-1038 IIDKF
+1038 ILDKF
-1043 GREGRLV
+1043 GRKGRLV

-1056 LFQPSEINNI
+1056 LFQPSEISDI
-1066 NIPLIERSI
+1066 NIPLFERSF
-1075 PVDFKHNK
+1075 PVDYKNNK
-1083 IDILINDDLKQEQEQ
+1083 INILINDDLKQEREQQQQE
-1098 EQEQDYNVINTI
+1098 EEDYNIMNSIKNTLS
-1110 NKTIAFIDNPYI
+1110 FIDNPY
-1122 ENNNEDII
+1122 NNVNNEII
-1130 GDKNWYI
+1130 GDKNWYN
-1137 DYNKILPKLIENL
+1137 DYNKILPKLMENL
-1150 EDYENYKMIF
+1150 ENYEDYKMNV

-1175 NLLEYIYSL
+1175 NLLRYIYSL
-1184 SSLSR
+1184 TSIKKD
-1189 NSIEFYI
+1189 SIEFFI
-1196 RDFFDKNISFII
+1196 RSFFDKTLSFMI
-1208 GSSQYVF
+1208 GSSQYIF

-1223 NIFKITGKKIEKLDD
+1223 NIFRINGNNIEKIDE
-1238 YAIKN
+1238 YATKN
-1243 MTSKDEFVNIK
+1243 ITSKEEFTNIK

-1263 LIGFYFYEKNNNNRV
+1263 IIGFYFYEKNNNNRV
-1278 FKMKEMKSSK
+1278 FKIKEMKSSK

-1298 SNKNTIMSQINRI
+1298 SNKNTIMNQINRI
-1311 VNKELFN
+1311 INKNLFD
-1318 TENTKLIKDNKG
+1318 TDNTKLIKDKYG

-1340 ELCAFAEMALRF
+1340 ELCAFAEITLRF
-1352 YEETKYNGERWFLN
+1352 YEETKHNGERWFLN
-1366 LDNAVLSNV
+1366 LDNAVISNV

-1380 NKSNMIVDKSEN
+1380 NKYDIIVDKSEN
-1392 KNKNKKDDEPKR
+1392 KKNKEQEQKK
-1404 RGRKPKK
+1404 RGRKPKNNK

>member
-10 KNKKTGECE
+10 KNKQTGKCE
-19 PYEKK
+19 PYEKNNNK
-24 KKEKSAPASKSK
+24 TSKSR
-36 SKSASKS
+36 
-43 KTEKKKRKP
+43 TEKKKI
-52 KNKKLILEQDVVCND
+52 KKLILEEDVVCD
-67 FNRYSATCNN
+67 DLNRYSSICNN
-77 IIQSNEISER
+77 IIKTNENNER
-87 EQLED
+87 EQLENIK
-92 STDNIL
+92 DNVL
-98 YPSLNDPNFVEKIS
+98 YPSLNDPNFVEKIAN
-112 KKREF
+112 KIEF
-117 HDTQIDGTIHEN
+117 NDTQIDGTIHKDI
-129 IKEHSDKLSKM
+129 IKHSDKLSKM

-192 GLNKK
+192 GLKKK
-197 IIFIASEN
+197 IIFVASEN
-205 VQDNFKNQ
+205 VQYNFKNQ

-221 NRDGLWSS
+221 NKGGLWSS
-229 KTCAGNKIIH
+229 KTCAGDKIIK

-244 NIKNIPKE
+244 NIKNIQKE
-252 KIVSMAKTLITNNYS
+252 KIISMANTLIKNNYS

-277 IHRVLTNNAIINDD
+277 IHRVLTNNAIINDE
-291 EIKITPSMVKSLK
+291 EIKITNSMIKSLK

-335 NTKDDRAKKQNIKNS
+335 NTKDERAKKQNIKNS

-388 LLNLMNSNDK
+388 LLNLMNINDK
-398 KSIMNMNDVFT
+398 RSIMKINEVFT
-409 SNGEIKQGGK
+409 SNGEIKEGGK
-419 ELIARKATGYISFV
+419 DLIARKSTGYVSFV

-446 PIIFN
+446 PIVFN
-451 EKQSVLHYENK
+451 EKQSVLYHENK
-462 YPKYQFNLKKISEE
+462 YPKFQFNLKRISDE
-476 SRKRIIDIYLNQM
+476 SRKRIIDVYLNQM
-489 EKCNG
+489 ERCNG
-494 CGNCQSC
+494 CGDCQSC
-501 IYKYIVNYLKR
+501 IYKYIVNYLK
-512 KENTRVTNKGEKTQ
+512 KKKNIRVSNKGEKRH

-538 SYLQGLIQSLIISFP
+538 SYLQGLIQSLIIAFP
-553 YPEYANVI
+553 YPKFTNVI
-561 RNVPK
+561 RNIPK
-566 VNYNANSDANSNS
+566 VNYVTSSNS
-579 ISSQTIVENID
+579 ISSHSIVEVND
-590 ENIDENIES
+590 ENIDINMES
-599 KSDDKIDD
+599 KSDEKIDD
-607 ENQIYNNKG
+607 DNQIYNNKG
-616 GSSVDVAMDGD
+616 GSSIDVDMDGD
-627 VSKDIEDNIDVE
+627 VSKDVEDNNDIE
-639 FDSQDENIVSPDD
+639 FNLEDENIVSPDD

-660 RVVNFEE
+660 RVVKFEE

-673 KGNYEYNENYDRF
+673 KGNYEYNENYDNF
-686 FSHKSIGKYSIKIKA
+686 FSHKSIGKYSIKIKT
-701 VLDNIYNSLLDKP
+701 VLDNIYNSLMDKP

-736 LEEYGFTRFGKNT
+736 LEEYGFSRFGKNIN
-749 KSLFKEPPTSIVD
+749 SLFKEPPTSIVD
-762 VRTMKPLEN
+762 VRTMKPPEN

-800 TKDENKDGNKVK
+800 TNDNNKDGNKIK

-917 EQQNFSEEKMNIEV
+917 QQQNFSEEKMNIEV
-931 EQFLSNHMT
+931 KQILSNYLT
-940 VPNFKVGDKPFSSN
+940 VPNFKVGDKKFSSN

-961 EYSCQNDNKLDELNY
+961 DYNCHYDNKIDNKIDELNY

-995 KQLFTTHFF
+995 KQLFKMHFF
-1004 YDKDTLVYK
+1004 YDKDTLIYQ

-1033 ENQEI
+1033 DNQEI

-1056 LFQPSEINNI
+1056 LFQPSEISDV
-1066 NIPLIERSI
+1066 NIPLFERSI
-1075 PVDFKHNK
+1075 PVDFKHDK
-1083 IDILINDDLKQEQEQ
+1083 INIVINNDLKKEQKLHY
-1098 EQEQDYNVINTI
+1098 DIINTI
-1110 NKTIAFIDNPYI
+1110 NNTIDFVNNPNGDY
-1122 ENNNEDII
+1122 NEII
-1130 GDKNWYI
+1130 GDIDWYI
-1137 DYNKILPKLIENL
+1137 NYKNILPKLTENL
-1150 EDYENYKMIF
+1150 HKYGDYKMNV
-1160 LISHIIDNLGYIDKK
+1160 LIGHIIDNLGYIDKQ

-1184 SSLSR
+1184 TSTNK
-1189 NSIEFYI
+1189 NSIEIYI
-1196 RDFFDKNISFII
+1196 RNFFEKYNCFMI
-1208 GSSQYVF
+1208 GSTQYVF
-1215 LYESNDVL
+1215 LYDNNGIL
-1223 NIFKITGKKIEKLDD
+1223 NIFEIIGNNIKNLDD
-1238 YAIKN
+1238 YTIKN
-1243 MTSKDEFVNIK
+1243 IVSKKEFISIK
-1254 LRENINSQF
+1254 LRESINSQF

-1278 FKMKEMKSSK
+1278 FKIKEMKSNK

-1298 SNKNTIMSQINRI
+1298 SNKNTVISQINRI
-1311 VNKELFN
+1311 VNRELFN
-1318 TENTKLIKDNKG
+1318 NENTKLIKDQKG
-1330 NRLQEKITRG
+1330 NKIQNKITRG
-1340 ELCAFAEMALRF
+1340 ELCVFAEMALRF
-1352 YEETKYNGERWFLN
+1352 YEETNHNGDKWFLN
-1366 LDNAVLSNV
+1366 LDNAILSNV

-1380 NKSNMIVDKSEN
+1380 NKSNIIVDKSEN
-1392 KNKNKKDDEPKR
+1392 KNKNKNKKGDVSKR
-1404 RGRKPKK
+1404 KVDMNKIK